1 MSDVAAAAAESTTGP
16 GPGAHQEAGPGGGP
30 EAGAKDD
37 ADWRRLDRRSLLVT
51 VQMTGGVV
59 TAIGVPITLSFQG
72 WVAMGP
78 VIAWAVGLSLLLIAS
93 GVGLDALRLR
103 HSRYRVGPD
112 RAELRSGILFAKHRS
127 LSRDRIR
134 SVDLVAHPLL
144 RLLGLVEVRIGTG
157 EQSAGQEATLELRP
171 VRRAEGERLRRELLS
186 RAAKDGASDA
196 QTTLAFLDPR
206 WIRYAPLSFVTSAL
220 AAAAGGAVMQVSEWF
235 GVQEEVIEW
244 VGDVFRG
251 MSVTGMVLALIAV
264 GLAAGSVGALG
275 LWIEMWWNYRLEREP
290 GGTLRVRRGLF
301 TTRSISLEE
310 ARLRG
315 VDVVEPLGLRLSGAA
330 RVDAVATGLSRR
342 DEEDQAGPSTLLP
355 AAPRR
360 LADGVAAQVLR
371 ERVTPTATELA
382 PHPRAARSRRIRW
395 AVSAALA
402 PALVLLLLGVLLDVR
417 VLTYLG
423 TGTAV
428 VLVPVAVALA
438 CDAYRS
444 LGHALDADYLV
455 VRSGTL
461 RRSTVALRRGGV
473 IGWTVKQSVLQRRAG
488 LVTLSATT
496 AAGAQAY
503 AAYDVGEAEGL
514 EFAERAVPG
523 LLAPFLE
530 RRDG

>member
-1 MSDVAAAAAESTTGP
+1 MSGELAED
-16 GPGAHQEAGPGGGP
+16 H
-30 EAGAKDD
+30 
-37 ADWRRLDRRSLLVT
+37 DWRRLDRRSLLVT

-59 TAIGVPITLSFQG
+59 TAVGLPVTLSFQG
-72 WVAMGP
+72 WVPMGP
-78 VIAWAVGLSLLLIAS
+78 VIAWAVGLSALLIAS

-103 HSRYRVGPD
+103 HSRYRIGPE

-127 LSRDRIR
+127 LSRERIR

-186 RAAKDGASDA
+186 RTAPSAAADASGAIA
-196 QTTLAFLDPR
+196 ALDLR

-220 AAAAGGAVMQVSEWF
+220 AAAAGGAIMQVSEWF
-235 GVQEEVIEW
+235 GVQDEVIEW

-251 MSVTGMVLALIAV
+251 MSVAGMVLALIV
-264 GLAAGSVGALG
+264 GALAAGSVGALG
-275 LWIEMWWNYRLEREP
+275 LWVEMWWNYRLEREP

-301 TTRSISLEE
+301 TTRSVSLEE

-342 DEEDQAGPSTLLP
+342 DEEDQAGPGTLLP
-355 AAPRR
+355 AAPRA
-360 LADGVAAQVLR
+360 LAAEVAARVLR
-371 ERVTPTATELA
+371 EPETPTAARLT
-382 PHPRAARSRRIRW
+382 PHPRAARARRIRW
-395 AVSAALA
+395 AVSAALT
-402 PALVLLLLGVLLDVR
+402 PALLLVLLGVLLGVP
-417 VLTYLG
+417 VLNYLG
-423 TGTAV
+423 AGAAV
-428 VLVPVAVALA
+428 VLVPLAVALA

-444 LGHALDADYLV
+444 LGHALDGDYLV

-496 AAGAQAY
+496 AAGAQEY
-503 AAYDVGEAEGL
+503 AAYDVDEGEGL
-514 EFAERAVPG
+514 TFAERAVPG
-523 LLAPFLE
+523 LLTPFLE
-530 RRDG
+530 ETPDPPGARGTARRATADRHR

>member
-1 MSDVAAAAAESTTGP
+1 MAAAESTTGP
-16 GPGAHQEAGPGGGP
+16 GARPDTGP
-30 EAGAKDD
+30 EAGED

-59 TAIGVPITLSFQG
+59 TAVGVPITLSFQG

-186 RAAKDGASDA
+186 RAAAGGASDA
-196 QTTLAFLDPR
+196 QGTLAFLDPR

-301 TTRSISLEE
+301 TTRSVSLEE

-360 LADGVAAQVLR
+360 LADEVAAQVLR
-371 ERVTPTATELA
+371 EPVTPTATELA

-395 AVSAALA
+395 AASAALA
-402 PALVLLLLGVLLDVR
+402 PALVLLLLGALLDVR

-423 TGTAV
+423 AGTAV

-444 LGHALDADYLV
+444 LGHALDGDYLV

-503 AAYDVGEAEGL
+503 AAYDVGEAAGL

-523 LLAPFLE
+523 LLTPFLE
-530 RRDG
+530 HRGD

>member
-1 MSDVAAAAAESTTGP
+1 M
-16 GPGAHQEAGPGGGP
+16 
-30 EAGAKDD
+30 
-37 ADWRRLDRRSLLVT
+37 LVT

-59 TAIGVPITLSFQG
+59 SAVGVPVTLSFQG

-78 VIAWAVGLSLLLIAS
+78 VLVWAVGLSLLLVGS
-93 GVGLDALRLR
+93 GVALDALRLR
-103 HSRYRVGPD
+103 HSRYRIGPE

-127 LSRDRIR
+127 LSRERIR

-186 RAAKDGASDA
+186 RTAPDA
-196 QTTLAFLDPR
+196 VPDAPGTLAALDPR

-235 GVQEEVIEW
+235 GVQEEIIDG
-244 VGDVFRG
+244 VGDLFRG
-251 MSVTGMVLALIAV
+251 MSVAGMVLALAAV
-264 GLAAGSVGALG
+264 ALAAGSVGALG
-275 LWIEMWWNYRLEREP
+275 LWVEMWWNYRLEREP
-290 GGTLRVRRGLF
+290 GGTLRVRRGLL
-301 TTRSISLEE
+301 TARSVSLEE

-355 AAPRR
+355 AAPRA
-360 LADGVAAQVLR
+360 LAEEVAARVLR
-371 ERVTPTATELA
+371 EPSTPTAAPLT
-382 PHPRAARSRRIRW
+382 PHPRAARARRIRW
-395 AVSAALA
+395 AVWSAAA
-402 PALVLLLLGVLLDVR
+402 PALVLVLLGAVVGVP

-423 TGTAV
+423 AACAAV
-428 VLVPVAVALA
+428 PGPAAVALA
-438 CDAYRS
+438 RDAYRG
-444 LGHALDADYLV
+444 LGHAVDGDYLV

-488 LVTLSATT
+488 LITLNATT

-503 AAYDVGEAEGL
+503 AAYDVDEAEGL
-514 EFAERAVPG
+514 TFADRAVPG
-523 LLAPFLE
+523 LLGPFLE
-530 RRDG
+530 RPERGRTEGA

>member
-1 MSDVAAAAAESTTGP
+1 MNGLAEAAE
-16 GPGAHQEAGPGGGP
+16 AAEEH
-30 EAGAKDD
+30 
-37 ADWRRLDRRSLLVT
+37 DWRRLDRRSLLVT

-59 TAIGVPITLSFQG
+59 TAVGLPVTLSFQG

-93 GVGLDALRLR
+93 GVGIEALRLR
-103 HSRYRVGPD
+103 HSRYRIGPE
-112 RAELRSGILFAKHRS
+112 RAELRSGILFAKHRT
-127 LSRDRIR
+127 LSRERIR

-144 RLLGLVEVRIGTG
+144 RVLGLVEVRIGTG
-157 EQSAGQEATLELRP
+157 EQSAGQEATLELRA
-171 VRRAEGERLRRELLS
+171 VRRAEGERLRRELLR
-186 RAAKDGASDA
+186 RAAPGAASDA
-196 QTTLAFLDPR
+196 EGTIAALDLR

-220 AAAAGGAVMQVSEWF
+220 AAAAGGAIMQVSEWF
-235 GVQEEVIEW
+235 GVQEEVIER
-244 VGDVFRG
+244 VGDAFRG
-251 MSVTGMVLALIAV
+251 MSVAGMVLALIA
-264 GLAAGSVGALG
+264 GALAAGAVGALG
-275 LWIEMWWNYRLEREP
+275 LWVEMWWGYRLEREP

-301 TTRSISLEE
+301 TTRSVSLEE

-355 AAPRR
+355 AAPRA
-360 LADGVAAQVLR
+360 LAREVAARALR
-371 ERVTPTATELA
+371 EPVTPTSARLTA
-382 PHPRAARSRRIRW
+382 HPRAARARRIRW
-395 AVSAALA
+395 ALSAALA
-402 PALVLLLLGVLLDVR
+402 PALVLVLLGALLGVP

-423 TGTAV
+423 AGTAA
-428 VLVPVAVALA
+428 LLAPVAVALA
-438 CDAYRS
+438 YDAYRS
-444 LGHALDADYLV
+444 LGHALHGDYLV

-503 AAYDVGEAEGL
+503 AAYDVSEAEGL
-514 EFAERAVPG
+514 AFAEQAVPG

-530 RRDG
+530 RVEQPR